1 MKTEDNPM
9 KRLLAML
16 LTVVMLLSAASLV
29 PVSCV

>member
-16 LTVVMLLSAASLV
+16 LTVVMLLSAASLAGA
-29 PVSCV
+29 

>member
-16 LTVVMLLSAASLV
+16 LTVVMLLSAASLAGAET
-29 PVSCV
+29 